1 MDNYNECFWQKL
13 SHYSRLLLRLLGI
26 RRTAKQT
33 NSCNM
38 IQYCK
43 GNLSWHGIPDVLL
56 TMLNNSIAKSLSNL
70 QKMVECSLSGL
81 YHNQSNRKV
90 ESAVK
95 IAKKLIKKTELVGC
109 NLWKAILDWGNT
121 SIKQVAIQHNT
132 WCLGE

>member
-1 MDNYNECFWQKL
+1 M
-13 SHYSRLLLRLLGI
+13 
-26 RRTAKQT
+26 
-33 NSCNM
+33 
-38 IQYCK
+38 
-43 GNLSWHGIPDVLL
+43 PDVLL

-70 QKMVECSLSGL
+70 QKMVECSLSDL

-132 WCLGE
+132 